1 MDLSP
6 CEALCSCEASL
17 VNSGDNLD
25 IHATQEIK
33 AEERN
38 KKIHSLHSAKKKLS
52 EELSK
57 KKWVRKGL
65 KSLIRTSY

>member
-6 CEALCSCEASL
+6 CEALCPCKASL
-17 VNSGDNLD
+17 VNSGDNLV

-38 KKIHSLHSAKKKLS
+38 KKIHSLFFSTSAKKKLS
-52 EELSK
+52 ENSLK
-57 KKWVRKGL
+57 KMGKKRFKIF
-65 KSLIRTSY
+65 K